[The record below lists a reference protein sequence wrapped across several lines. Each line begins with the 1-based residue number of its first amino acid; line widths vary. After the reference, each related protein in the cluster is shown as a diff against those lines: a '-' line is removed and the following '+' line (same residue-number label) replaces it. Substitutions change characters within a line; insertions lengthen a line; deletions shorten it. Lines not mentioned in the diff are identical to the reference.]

1 MPAAASESTC
11 TERLECLKAFFKMT
25 TNNKCLSLDLPLTPH
40 SLLTHWRSLYNYML
54 RGEGERKEGGGRER
68 ECFRSLP
75 VLGMS
80 NAL

>member
-1 MPAAASESTC
+1 
-11 TERLECLKAFFKMT
+11 MT
-25 TNNKCLSLDLPLTPH
+25 TNDESLSLDLPLTPH
-40 SLLTHWRSLYNYML
+40 SLLTHIGEVCML